1 MTFKYINVNATTAA
15 QILSANTDDG
25 KTKKITRLL
34 ICNTDTT
41 AIAVNLYLSNAGGDT
56 YYILKNIE
64 IESGYTL
71 DVFEGEPFVYD
82 DTFRLVYANGHT
94 DYTADVIMNEITN

>member
-1 MTFKYINVNATTAA
+1 MTFKYLNVSGTTVS
-15 QILSANTDDG
+15 QILSTNTDDG
-25 KTKKITRLL
+25 KTKKIFRLL

-41 AIAVNLYLSNAGGDT
+41 AITVNLFLQNAGGDT
-56 YYILKNIE
+56 YYILKTIE

-82 DTFRLVYANGHT
+82 DTFRLVFTLGHT
-94 DYTADVIMNEITN
+94 DYAADIIMNEITN

>member
-1 MTFKYINVNATTAA
+1 MTFKYVSVSGTTAA
-15 QILSANTDDG
+15 QRLSEVTNDG
-25 KTKKITRLL
+25 KTKKVFRLL

-41 AIAVNLYLSNAGGDT
+41 AITVNLFLTNAGGDT
-56 YYILKNIE
+56 YYILKGIE

-82 DTFRLVYANGHT
+82 DTFRLVFTLGTT
-94 DYTADVIMNEITN
+94 DYAADIIMNEITN